1 MQGENILQLFIHE
14 LSVMHDAERRL
25 TRLLSTMAREIAE
38 PAVRRVLAEHA
49 GETERQVAKLE
60 RCLAAL
66 RATPQPIAGEAM
78 AGIEADHDAFVREV
92 NPAHD
97 ALLAYV
103 LAAASRVEHFEVAA
117 YTALVDLATLL
128 DRPDAATLLAEIR
141 REEIAA
147 RDAIETLRADN
158 NRRAEAHAARELVT
172 ERERISTERPLQ
184 PSADGPARAEPGPQ
198 PGQRFGP

>member
-1 MQGENILQLFIHE
+1 MQGENLLQLFLHE

-25 TRLLSTMAREIAE
+25 TRLLSTMAGEIAE
-38 PAVRRVLAEHA
+38 PAVRRALAAHA
-49 GETERQVAKLE
+49 AETERQVAKLE
-60 RCLAAL
+60 RCFAAL

-78 AGIEADHDAFVREV
+78 AGIEADHDTFVRDV

-103 LAAASRVEHFEVAA
+103 LAAASRIEHFEAAA

-147 RDAIETLRADN
+147 RDAIETLRAEN
-158 NRRAEAHAARELVT
+158 NRRAEAHAVRELAT
-172 ERERISTERPLQ
+172 EHVRMPTGRPVN
-184 PSADGPARAEPGPQ
+184 PSPGPEQ
-198 PGQRFGP
+198 SPGHQLEP